1 MYNLK
6 QETNH
11 WKHVVKVNLLADE
24 VEEKETR
31 ERKHEALKVCE
42 GALDLACVHK
52 IWKTLKTFNLKF
64 DVLEVFLLVNR
75 MHILVCDMYNN

>member
-52 IWKTLKTFNLKF
+52 I
-64 DVLEVFLLVNR
+64 
-75 MHILVCDMYNN
+75 